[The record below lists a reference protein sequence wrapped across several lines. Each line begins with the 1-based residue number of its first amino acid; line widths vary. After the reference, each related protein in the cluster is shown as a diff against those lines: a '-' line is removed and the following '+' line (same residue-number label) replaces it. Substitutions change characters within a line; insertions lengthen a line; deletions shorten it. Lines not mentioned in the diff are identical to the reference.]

1 MINIENKYKISVLV
15 CFCLLLI
22 PDCLFGQDTL
32 ATVVDNVYAK
42 GVIADKHTIKLRW
55 APANPE
61 AWLDGKK
68 YGYTVEKY
76 TVIIDT
82 IWQDMPDKQMTN
94 VSVKPLADWNET
106 INKSDYAAVIAQAFY
121 GEDFELNP
129 VSGDIS
135 GIINQANELEQ
146 RFSTSVFM
154 AEYDYKAAEL
164 AGWAWTDSLARPN
177 EKYLY
182 RIYLNRP
189 EKHDGDTAIVFIGY
203 DDKEDLP
210 QPVGLNAIF
219 GDKAVLLS
227 WNYALLSNTYHS
239 YHVERMSPEES
250 DFRRI
255 TALPVTV
262 LNADMREILYTDSL
276 AKNDNEYAY
285 RIIGLTSFDEEGPV
299 SDTIKGHGQKTV
311 TCVPHIFS
319 GDFIS
324 KDNARISWEFEC
336 SDIDLVAHMQVWQ
349 SNSIDGDY
357 AIAVDNIPVQQ
368 RELFFNLYNETNYV
382 KIYAINKDS
391 TSQESFPFLL
401 RQIDSIPPAVPTGL
415 KVIVDTLCVAHLSW
429 DANQEP
435 DLRGYRILRSFTEKE
450 EKSSV
455 TPDFIT
461 QNEYTDT
468 LSLALL
474 NSKVY
479 YSITALD
486 VRYNESQ
493 PCEEVIAIKPN
504 NATPDEP
511 VFTDYEVSGNKVT
524 LSWITDLNNEEI
536 QYELLRQP
544 AGMPE
549 QSKTIFFG
557 DYKANKYTDELS
569 ESGTY
574 QYRVMATGAN
584 GKQSVSPQVLEFDIT
599 VHQELNTIAG
609 FDSYI
614 DRNNNYIELFWR
626 KHDKAQIYRI
636 YKAEDENPMKL
647 WREVDASK
655 NRIVDEVVSPDTK
668 YKYTIL
674 FISTEGGASKSKTIV
689 VNY

>member
-1 MINIENKYKISVLV
+1 MKNIYNKYKISALV
-15 CFCLLLI
+15 CFCLLHI
-22 PDCLFGQDTL
+22 SYCLVGQDTL
-32 ATVVDNVYAK
+32 ATAADNIYAK
-42 GVIADKHTIKLRW
+42 GVVADNQTIKLRW
-55 APANPE
+55 SPANPE

-68 YGYTVEKY
+68 YGYTIEKY
-76 TVIIDT
+76 TVVIDN
-82 IWQDMPDKQMTN
+82 IWQDTPDKHVMN
-94 VSVKPLADWNET
+94 ISVKPLSDWNEI

-121 GEDFELNP
+121 GEDFELSP

-146 RFSTSVFM
+146 RFSTSIFM
-154 AEYDYKAAEL
+154 AEYDYKAAGL
-164 AGWAWTDSLARPN
+164 AGWAWTDSQAKPN

-189 EKHDGDTAIVFIGY
+189 EGQDGDTTTVFIGY
-203 DDKEDLP
+203 DDKKDLP

-219 GDKAVLLS
+219 GDKAVMLS
-227 WNYALLSNTYHS
+227 WNYTLLSNIYHS
-239 YHVERMSPEES
+239 YHVERMSPGEP

-255 TALPVTV
+255 TELPATV
-262 LNADMREILYTDSL
+262 LDANMQEMLYTDSL
-276 AKNDNEYAY
+276 EHNDREYAY
-285 RIIGLTSFDEEGPV
+285 RITGITSFDEEGPV
-299 SDTIKGHGQKTV
+299 SDTIRGQGQKTV

-324 KDNARISWEFEC
+324 KDNARIFWEFDC
-336 SDIDLVAHMQVWQ
+336 PDIDLVSRMQVWQ

-357 AIAVDNIPVQQ
+357 ALAVDNIPVQQ
-368 RELFFNLYNETNYV
+368 RELLFNLYNETNYV
-382 KIYAINKDS
+382 KIYAVNNDS

-401 RQIDSIPPAVPTGL
+401 RQTDSIPPAIPTGL
-415 KVIVDTLCVAHLSW
+415 KVTVDTLCVAHLSW

-450 EKSSV
+450 EKSSI
-455 TPDFIT
+455 TPDFLT
-461 QNEYTDT
+461 QNEYADT

-474 NSKVY
+474 NSNVY

-486 VRYNESQ
+486 ARYNESQ
-493 PCEEVIAIKPN
+493 PCEVVVAVKPN

-524 LSWITDLNNEEI
+524 LSWITDARN
-536 QYELLRQP
+536 QDVKYELLRQT
-544 AGMPE
+544 AGASE
-549 QSKTIFFG
+549 QSKTVFSG
-557 DYKANKYTDELS
+557 DYTVNKYTDELS

-574 QYRVMATGAN
+574 QYRVAATGSN
-584 GKQSVSPQVLEFDIT
+584 GKKSVSPQMLEFDIT
-599 VHQELNTIAG
+599 VHQELNAVAG

-614 DRNNNYIELFWR
+614 NRDNNYIELFWR

-636 YKAEDENPMKL
+636 YKAEGENQMKL
-647 WREVDASK
+647 WRETDASQ
-655 NRIVDEVVSPDTK
+655 NRIVDEIVSPDTK